1 MPCGCTVSVSE
12 FFPLFSSPDKN
23 LEDWAHREAYI
34 VLREREA
41 KGLEP
46 ISRDLIPAEEVVL
59 PDDEELGDAPVM
71 I

>member
-1 MPCGCTVSVSE
+1 M
-12 FFPLFSSPDKN
+12 FSSPDQN